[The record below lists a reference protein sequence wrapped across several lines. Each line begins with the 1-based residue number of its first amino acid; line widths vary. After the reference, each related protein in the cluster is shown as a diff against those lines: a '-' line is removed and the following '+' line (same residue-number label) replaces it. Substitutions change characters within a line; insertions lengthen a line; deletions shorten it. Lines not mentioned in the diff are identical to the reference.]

1 MSQVIDRDM
10 AVAKAFDSV
19 ASSLSPQH
27 PYRNVIL
34 SMIDPRPRPEVTAFL
49 DRREQDMALPN
60 AIAADFR
67 ANSRRRLG
75 GRFATLSDIRK
86 SNPLMKANLDVG
98 TLTNLAAVT
107 GGQAM
112 GYVSLDTQMARGT
125 VRPNSFTLYQALN
138 KTRAFQVVDFW
149 PYASDTGGGL
159 PGTAFQGFAAAGT
172 GTLAT
177 VAGVYALESLNLKL
191 GVNGRAITT
200 ALAAQN
206 SFVDIAAQ
214 ENINAALTI
223 LESFNW
229 ASYWGDSSIFPNQF
243 NGLAAVSG
251 GVPAANIIDFQGWFN
266 SYGTSQGWS
275 SQQGLFNLIYQW
287 SAQITSYNQFGR
299 ITHAFM
305 SPTCAGSLQGLVTT
319 LLNNI
324 VTGVGVSDVKGVII
338 NGDLQGMQTR
348 FGEIQFPVDLYIT
361 SRDKPAQSILQGN
374 GTNMA
379 TTTNPT
385 KPASVT
391 VVVSGANANSSWTA
405 AYVAA
410 SGIYSYAVASCD
422 QFMNESTL
430 TFATAVSG
438 IAANGAYTLTITG
451 PVAAD
456 ATVFRI
462 YRSGLG
468 FSITSIGGLTT
479 PYAQNAAAYRYIGAV
494 AANGSGAVTFSDLNA
509 KIPGG
514 ETVFLLDM
522 DEADNAIDY
531 RYLLPLT
538 KVELFAQNL
547 YMPWA
552 VASIGALR
560 VRIPKFHGI
569 INNYVGDNPDFNP
582 LSANPKAV

>member
-1 MSQVIDRDM
+1 MSQVIDKDM
-10 AVAKAFDSV
+10 AIAQAFDSV
-19 ASSLSPQH
+19 AATISPQH

-34 SMIDPRPRPEVTAFL
+34 SMIDPRRPDAVEQFL
-49 DRREQDMALPN
+49 QKRERDMELPN
-60 AIAADFR
+60 AIAKDFR
-67 ANSRRRLG
+67 DNTRRRLG
-75 GRFATLSDIRK
+75 KRFATLSDIRK
-86 SNPLMKANLDVG
+86 SSPLMKANLDVG
-98 TLTNLAAVT
+98 TLTNLASVT
-107 GGQAM
+107 GGQSM
-112 GYVSLDTQMARGT
+112 GYVSLDTQLARGT

-177 VAGVYALESLNLKL
+177 VAGIYQLESLQLKL

-214 ENINAALTI
+214 ENINAAITI

-229 ASYWGDSSIFPNQF
+229 ASYWGDSSVFANQF

-251 GVPAANIIDFQGWFN
+251 GVPAANIVDFQGWFN
-266 SYGTSQGWS
+266 SYGASQGWS
-275 SQQGLFNLIYQW
+275 TQQGLFNLIYQW
-287 SAQITSYNQFGR
+287 AAQITSYNQFGR

-324 VTGVGVSDVKGVII
+324 VTGVGVSDVKGVIV

-361 SRDKPAQSILQGN
+361 ARDKPAQAILNGN
-374 GTNMA
+374 GTTMA
-379 TTTNPT
+379 TTANPT

-391 VVVSGANANSSWTA
+391 AVVSGTNAGSSWTA
-405 AYVAA
+405 AYAAA
-410 SGIYSYAVASCD
+410 SGIYTYAAASCD
-422 QFMNESTL
+422 AFMNESQL
-430 TFATAVSG
+430 TFASAVSG
-438 IAANGAYTLTITG
+438 IAANGAYVLTVTG
-451 PVAAD
+451 PTVAD
-456 ATVFRI
+456 ASVFRI

-468 FSITSIGGLTT
+468 FTT
-479 PYAQNAAAYRYIGAV
+479 ATYTQNAASYRYIGAV
-494 AANGSGAVTFSDLNA
+494 TANGSGAVTFVDLNT
-509 KIPGG
+509 KIAGA
-514 ETVFLLDM
+514 ETIFLLDM

-560 VRIPKFHGI
+560 VRIPKFHAI
-569 INNYVGDNPDFNP
+569 IKNYVGDNPDFNP
-582 LSANPKAV
+582 LSANPNAV